1 MFAVIHSCKAEKD
14 IRVFTNIP
22 DYHGG
27 NLIVQLENTCRHCE
41 AYNVSVSLEMLV
53 QEKGVQVGKTV
64 TVNIIESIHA
74 GQKLA
79 FTYHADSI
87 LIGLIGDKTAEFINC
102 I

>member
-1 MFAVIHSCKAEKD
+1 
-14 IRVFTNIP
+14 
-22 DYHGG
+22 
-27 NLIVQLENTCRHCE
+27 
-41 AYNVSVSLEMLV
+41 MLV
-53 QEKGVQVGKTV
+53 QEKGVQVSETV